1 MENTT
6 VMHHSTDQLEEEKYV
21 DVSSVSSEMAL
32 DEALE
37 KTVWRK
43 LDVWILP
50 VVAMFYLLSFLVRTS
65 PPPHP

>member
-65 PPPHP
+65 PPH